1 MNKVHILPEE
11 IISKIAAGEVVERPA
26 SVLKELTENAI
37 DAQASSIE
45 VELKDAGKTLIR
57 IQDNGSG
64 IAQDDID
71 SLFNRHATSKI
82 SSLDELYNI
91 ISLGFRGEALYSISA
106 VSDITLRSKTKK
118 ETCGW
123 ERHLRG
129 NKDISQKPATMHT
142 GTEIEV
148 KELFFNTPARRKFL
162 KSNTAEL
169 NALLDIFIPY
179 TLLYPGTSFRLA
191 HAERKLID
199 LAGTD
204 SLIQRIAHTLRLE
217 PKNILEEKR
226 DFEGLS
232 IHLVLGDI
240 NIQRTRKDMQFIFVN
255 KRPVQNK
262 TIAFHLNDIYRRLFS
277 RGIYPFFCA
286 DITMPPGD
294 LDVNVHPSKRE
305 VKIKNESGLISL
317 LRGLAE
323 QLLMTKSKAKQ
334 AILPQASLDAPPAYP
349 RQNSPPPSGQQG
361 LFNFERSAFSFRQD
375 SALSRDETASL
386 IGKLRQGR
394 YIGNLL
400 RKYLL
405 FETADSLL
413 VLDQHAAAERIN
425 FEKLKGE
432 IENGKVEIQQ
442 LLSPILVKLSHQEIL
457 AWEGNKEVIE
467 KAGFSCTLFD
477 QETLAI
483 HAHPN
488 LITQAENS
496 LRNLL
501 AGEALPKL
509 SPRALARLACKSS
522 VTFGQNITPQ
532 AAEYQREKL
541 LACQTHFTCPHG
553 RPTAIE
559 ISDDSL
565 IRQFLRK

>member
-11 IISKIAAGEVVERPA
+11 IISRIAAGEVVERPA

-106 VSDITLRSKTKK
+106 VSDITLRSKTKG

-148 KELFFNTPARRKFL
+148 KELFLNTPARRKFL

-204 SLIQRIAHTLRLE
+204 NLIQRIAQALRLE

-262 TIAFHLNDIYRRLFS
+262 TISFHLNDIYRRLFS

-286 DITMPPGD
+286 DITIPAGN

-305 VKIKNESGLISL
+305 VKIKNESELISL
-317 LRGLAE
+317 LRVFGE
-323 QLLMTKSKAKQ
+323 ELLMTKSKAKQ
-334 AILPQASLDAPPAYP
+334 FEPHIPAQASLYA
-349 RQNSPPPSGQQG
+349 PPSGKQS
-361 LFNFERSAFSFRQD
+361 LFNFDPTAFSVREDSPISQD
-375 SALSRDETASL
+375 EKASL
-386 IGKLRQGR
+386 NRKLQQGR
-394 YIGNLL
+394 YIGSLL

-405 FETADSLL
+405 FESQDSLL
-413 VLDQHAAAERIN
+413 VIDQHAAAERIN

-457 AWEGNKEVIE
+457 AWEENKEVIE

-477 QETLAI
+477 KETLAI

-496 LRNLL
+496 LHNLL
-501 AGEALPKL
+501 AGETLPKL
-509 SPRALARLACKSS
+509 NPEALARLACKSS

-541 LACQTHFTCPHG
+541 LACQTPFTCPHG

-559 ISDDSL
+559 ISDDS
-565 IRQFLRK
+565 IMRQFLRK